1 MADSLVMG
9 REIKK
14 EPYWVSYIRG
24 RIAKKKNFL
33 GMISGPT
40 GSGKSWTGLSICS
53 MVDPTFGPDRI
64 ITSMKQLMK
73 LINYGKLKKGS
84 AILWDEAG
92 IDIDAKSWQSL
103 TNKLINSLLQTF
115 RHKQFILLFTAPY
128 MDFIDAGTRK
138 LFHAEFSVLSIDY
151 TKKKTKIRPQLI
163 QYNSRFKKFYY
174 KYLRVTKPPRG
185 VVKISKWNVP
195 KPPNWLI
202 GEYEAIKTDFTTKL
216 NISIEKQLDSIEN
229 AKTTERKPLT
239 ELQTN
244 VLTLMAKYDDVSKV
258 AIELG
263 ITERT
268 IYFHISQARRKKWN
282 IEEFRGKKEARTP
295 KTRDIL

>member
-1 MADSLVMG
+1 MSDSLVMG
-9 REIKK
+9 RKIKT
-14 EPYWVSYIRG
+14 EPYWVSYIKG
-24 RIAKKKNFL
+24 RILKHKNFL

-40 GSGKSWTGLSICS
+40 GSGKSWAGLSICS
-53 MVDPTFGPDRI
+53 MVDSTFGPDRI

-73 LINYGKLKKGS
+73 LINSGKLKKGS

-115 RHKQFILLFTAPY
+115 RHQQFILLFTAPY

-185 VVKISKWNVP
+185 VVKINKWNVP
-195 KPPNWLI
+195 KPSNWLI
-202 GEYEAIKTDFTTKL
+202 SEYEAIKSNFTTEL
-216 NISIEKQLDSIEN
+216 NISIEKQLDSIE
-229 AKTTERKPLT
+229 KGKITEKKPLT
-239 ELQTN
+239 GIQKR
-244 VLTLMAKYDDVSKV
+244 VLTLMAKYDDVEKV
-258 AIELG
+258 AKELG
-263 ITERT
+263 LTERT
-268 IYFHISQARRKKWN
+268 IYFHISQARKKN
-282 IEEFRGKKEARTP
+282 YKIEVLGDNKG
-295 KTRDIL
+295 